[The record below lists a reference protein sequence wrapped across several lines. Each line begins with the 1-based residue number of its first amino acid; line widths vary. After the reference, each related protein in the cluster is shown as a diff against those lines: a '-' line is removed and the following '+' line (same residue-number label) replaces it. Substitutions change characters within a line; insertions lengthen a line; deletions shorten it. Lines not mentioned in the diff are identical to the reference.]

1 MAGTFGL
8 HFCKKSLFMP
18 FPAFINSAVF
28 HIFLFF
34 IIEIY
39 LFSTKPPFF
48 LLPFNV
54 SLNCLIILL
63 LFFLHIPIV
72 FIKINML
79 E

>member
-48 LLPFNV
+48 YCHLM
-54 SLNCLIILL
+54 
-63 LFFLHIPIV
+63 FL
-72 FIKINML
+72 
-79 E
+79 